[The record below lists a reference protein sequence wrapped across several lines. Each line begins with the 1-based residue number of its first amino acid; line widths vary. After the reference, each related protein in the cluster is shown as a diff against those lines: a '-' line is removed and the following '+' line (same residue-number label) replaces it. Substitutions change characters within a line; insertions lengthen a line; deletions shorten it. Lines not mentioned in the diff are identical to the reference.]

1 MELKR
6 IEHRQLVQ
14 IMAIFAIVQFG
25 GLFLAISAY
34 SGVTYSEITQA
45 QAVSTG
51 SSAAL
56 LIIYIVAFSAM
67 FVIISRIYKG
77 NKLFLFLEAYII
89 FIASLYLFGMIFS
102 IPSGNVMQ
110 FLYGNGSVWAY
121 AAAAA
126 LGVLLV
132 FAKNRIPR
140 LRNTTAMIASIGVGT
155 ILGITFSFTAALIF
169 MFILAAYDFIAVF
182 ITKHMITIANAAIKM
197 NLSFMVSA
205 SDIEAVPI
213 GMLSKDERAAYL
225 KAAKGDR
232 EWGRLA
238 RRFNISKYAPVS
250 ASVGLGT
257 GDLAMPLMLA
267 VSAYKVYLSFTFS
280 ISIILGAV
288 LGLFITMMILRNYR
302 RALPAIPPLLLGI
315 LISIG
320 AYMLL
325 MPAF

>member
-1 MELKR
+1 MQIKR

-25 GLFLAISAY
+25 GLFLAISAF
-34 SGVTYSEITQA
+34 SGVTYSEATQL
-45 QAVSTG
+45 QAVSSG

-77 NKLFLFLEAYII
+77 NKIFLFLEAYII
-89 FIASLYLFGMIFS
+89 FIASLYMFGMLLS
-102 IPSGNVMQ
+102 IPSGSAMQ
-110 FLYGNGSVWAY
+110 FLYGDGSIWTY
-121 AAAAA
+121 AAGAAI
-126 LGVLLV
+126 GVGLV

-140 LRNTTAMIASIGVGT
+140 LRNTTAIIASIGVGT
-155 ILGITFSFTAALIF
+155 ILGITFSFEAALIF

-182 ITKHMITIANAAIKM
+182 ITKHMITIANAAISM

-205 SDIEAVPI
+205 NDIEAVPV
-213 GMLSKDERAAYL
+213 GMLSKDEYGAYV
-225 KAAKGDR
+225 KAAKDDKVWER
-232 EWGRLA
+232 IA
-238 RRFNISKYAPVS
+238 KRFKMKSYVPVS

-267 VSAYKVYLSFTFS
+267 VSAYKVYFSFTFS
-280 ISIILGAV
+280 IFIIFGAI
-288 LGLFITMMILRNYR
+288 LGLFITMMILRNFR

-325 MPAF
+325 MPYL

>member
-1 MELKR
+1 LELKR

-25 GLFLAISAY
+25 GLFLAVSAY
-34 SGVTYSEITQA
+34 SGVTYSEITQV
-45 QAVSTG
+45 QAVSSG

-89 FIASLYLFGMIFS
+89 FIASLYMFGMLLS
-102 IPSGNVMQ
+102 IPGGGVMR
-110 FLYGNGSVWAY
+110 FLYGSGSVWEY
-121 AAAAA
+121 AAGAAI
-126 LGVLLV
+126 GVLLV
-132 FAKNRIPR
+132 FAKNKIPR

-169 MFILAAYDFIAVF
+169 MIILAVYDFIAVF
-182 ITKHMITIANAAIKM
+182 ITKHMITIANAAISM
-197 NLSFMVSA
+197 NLSFMVTA
-205 SDIEAVPI
+205 NDIEAVPF
-213 GMLSKDERAAYL
+213 GMLSKEEYSTYI
-225 KAAKGDR
+225 KAAKGDKA
-232 EWGRLA
+232 WGRIA
-238 RRFNISKYAPVS
+238 KRFNISKYAPVS

-280 ISIILGAV
+280 IFIILGAV

-302 RALPAIPPLLLGI
+302 RALPAIPPLLFGI

-320 AYMLL
+320 VYMLL
-325 MPAF
+325 MPFF